1 MSHNESESSKEAGV
15 KVEIYNGDYVG
26 TAEWSSPGEVDL
38 DITDAAQRAFFED
51 FFEAE
56 DAFLTGSVGD
66 EEMASER
73 RDASLEAFNRAT
85 FRLAAYS
92 YTVRIPE
99 EATAGGPAFSAG
111 RPSPSRA
118 R

>member
-1 MSHNESESSKEAGV
+1 METAMSHDEADPSKEVGV
-15 KVEIYNGDYVG
+15 KVEIYNGDLIG

-51 FFEAE
+51 YFEAE
-56 DAFLTGSVGD
+56 DAFLTGSIGD

-73 RDASLEAFNRAT
+73 RDASPEAFTRAT
-85 FRLAAYS
+85 YGLAAYS

-99 EATAGGPAFSAG
+99 EASARGGV
-111 RPSPSRA
+111 R
-118 R
+118 

>member
-85 FRLAAYS
+85 FKLAAYS

-99 EATAGGPAFSAG
+99 EATAGGQAFSAG

>member
-1 MSHNESESSKEAGV
+1 M

-26 TAEWSSPGEVDL
+26 TAEWSSPGEVDI
-38 DITDAAQRAFFED
+38 DISDAAQRTFFEH
-51 FFEAE
+51 FFESE

-66 EEMASER
+66 QEMASER
-73 RDASLEAFNRAT
+73 RDASPEAFARAA
-85 FRLAAYS
+85 FQLAAYS

-99 EATAGGPAFSAG
+99 EAQ
-111 RPSPSRA
+111 A

>member
-1 MSHNESESSKEAGV
+1 LPTTHCRSPRELSTREAKEAVV

-38 DITDAAQRAFFED
+38 DITDAAQRRFFEQ
-51 FFEAE
+51 FFDSE

-73 RDASLEAFNRAT
+73 RDASAEAFARAA
-85 FRLAAYS
+85 FQLAAYS

-99 EATAGGPAFSAG
+99 DAGAG
-111 RPSPSRA
+111 ARA